1 MMNTME
7 SLIKSE
13 SGKCEVE
20 NYRRQLVASELI
32 SDFLAIDKI
41 KNIVLMFLCVAML
54 FSNGKVDA
62 ETINVQVVK
71 TTQESMLSGNYE
83 KAFTQ
88 YSLSARKDNNSLA
101 QFSLGLFN
109 QNGWGREADVIAACQ
124 WFEKAATGGIPT
136 SQHLTGVCF
145 EEGVHRPEDYSA
157 AAVWFEK
164 AAQGGTSHE
173 REIHPT
179 KPIKAEDIEKS
190 SLLKQAVED
199 FAKGGITLTFF
210 REDYVR
216 AFLIKED
223 HWFRATW

>member
-1 MMNTME
+1 MPTPRE
-7 SLIKSE
+7 IADQKLFADA
-13 SGKCEVE
+13 
-20 NYRRQLVASELI
+20 LASFRKE
-32 SDFLAIDKI
+32 ID
-41 KNIVLMFLCVAML
+41 
-54 FSNGKVDA
+54 
-62 ETINVQVVK
+62 
-71 TTQESMLSGNYE
+71 
-83 KAFTQ
+83 
-88 YSLSARKDNNSLA
+88 
-101 QFSLGLFN
+101 
-109 QNGWGREADVIAACQ
+109 
-124 WFEKAATGGIPT
+124 
-136 SQHLTGVCF
+136 
-145 EEGVHRPEDYSA
+145 
-157 AAVWFEK
+157 EK